1 MVNTNVG
8 RREAL
13 KKIGLALAA
22 ASASG
27 TLAMAQNKQEPMAMP
42 ARAATAQSFKIPATA
57 RLVKPGNANGRYD
70 VFVAHNG
77 ANYSISLVNSN
88 DAASSKAVSQALGGA
103 SPAKAS
109 VTGGIIH
116 VGVGGAASR
125 GSVASMGSIS
135 FRGAALSNVA
145 LIAQ

>member
-13 KKIGLALAA
+13 KKIGIALAA
-22 ASASG
+22 ASTSG
-27 TLAMAQNKQEPMAMP
+27 SLLMAAPVKQAI
-42 ARAATAQSFKIPATA
+42 AASFKIPASAKLVEPA
-57 RLVKPGNANGRYD
+57 RANGQYD

-77 ANYSISLVNSN
+77 ESVSISLVNSS
-88 DAASSKAVSQALGGA
+88 DVASSRAVSAALNGA

-109 VTGGIIH
+109 VSGGVIH

-125 GSVASMGSIS
+125 GSIANQGAIS
-135 FRGAALSNVA
+135 FKGAALSSAA
-145 LIAQ
+145 LIAR